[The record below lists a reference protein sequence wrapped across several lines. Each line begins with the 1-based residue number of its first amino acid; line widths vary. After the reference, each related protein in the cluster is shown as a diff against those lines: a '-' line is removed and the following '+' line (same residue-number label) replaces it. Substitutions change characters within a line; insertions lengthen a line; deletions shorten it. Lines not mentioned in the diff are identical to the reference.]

1 VLPEI
6 PGEDVRIL
14 TTTCHLRVSERA
26 VLEALREGANQ
37 IVFAGCVE
45 ATCRFPY
52 ARPIVKRRMRE
63 IQATLAELG
72 MEDSFVVITGAEEEE
87 LAHL

>member
-6 PGEDVRIL
+6 PGDDVRTL

-26 VLEALREGANQ
+26 VLKALREGASQ
-37 IVFAGCVE
+37 VVFAGCVE

-52 ARPIVKRRMRE
+52 ARPIVLKRMRQ

-72 MEDSFVVITGAEEEE
+72 MEDSLVVTGGADEEE